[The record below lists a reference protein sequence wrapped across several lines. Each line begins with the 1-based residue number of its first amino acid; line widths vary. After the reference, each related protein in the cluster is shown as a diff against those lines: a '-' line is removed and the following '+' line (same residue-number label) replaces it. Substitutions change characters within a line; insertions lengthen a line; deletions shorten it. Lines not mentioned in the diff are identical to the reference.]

1 MARARA
7 YKTLPDFDCTLPRTL
22 KPHRSLA
29 RRRLP
34 VRSVSAAAQSLCH
47 RRPAHRANPNPI
59 QPSEKT
65 VHTSVKLPEQG
76 IGVCFAGE
84 ASPRSQE
91 LSTPPE
97 YVDQVIRST
106 ILRFLVHTVATLPS
120 EAHRALGLN
129 QFVVV
134 WPVHSPPTRTP
145 ACARGP
151 GDSGHPRCQA
161 VPRRDRQ
168 SLPEPTPPSAGPP
181 SPPVSRAT
189 LFFLAVTVC
198 IRGRTAGERERRSG
212 GFVKC
217 QRHRGIVARG

>member
-7 YKTLPDFDCTLPRTL
+7 YKAHSGVDHTLPRTL
-22 KPHRSLA
+22 KPHRSSTH
-29 RRRLP
+29 RRLP
-34 VRSVSAAAQSLCH
+34 VHGVSAATRFPCH
-47 RRPAHRANPNPI
+47 RRPASKAFPNPV

-65 VHTSVKLPEQG
+65 VHTSVKLPERG

-84 ASPRSQE
+84 ASPRSPE

-97 YVDQVIRST
+97 YVDRVIHST
-106 ILRFLVHTVATLPS
+106 ILRFLVHTVTTLPR
-120 EAHRALGLN
+120 EAYHALGLN
-129 QFVVV
+129 QFAVV

-151 GDSGHPRCQA
+151 GDSGHPRRQA

-168 SLPEPTPPSAGPP
+168 SLPEPTPPFAGPP

-189 LFFLAVTVC
+189 LFFPAVTVC
-198 IRGRTAGERERRSG
+198 ISGRTAGERERRSG

-217 QRHRGIVARG
+217 QRHRGIVAWG